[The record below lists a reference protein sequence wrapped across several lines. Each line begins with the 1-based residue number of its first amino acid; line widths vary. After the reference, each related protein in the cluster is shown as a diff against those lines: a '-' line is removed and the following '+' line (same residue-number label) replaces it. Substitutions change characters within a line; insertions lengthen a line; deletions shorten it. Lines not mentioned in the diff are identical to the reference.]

1 MLNMKEEVEDLS
13 IKEKNLKTEMRDVIR
28 RVDMKDI

>member
-1 MLNMKEEVEDLS
+1 MKEEVEDLS